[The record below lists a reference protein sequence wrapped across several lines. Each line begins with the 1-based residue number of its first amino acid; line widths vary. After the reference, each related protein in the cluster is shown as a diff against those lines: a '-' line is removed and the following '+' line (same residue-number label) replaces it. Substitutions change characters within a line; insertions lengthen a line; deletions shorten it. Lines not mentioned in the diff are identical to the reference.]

1 MFNQKEGNIMNSKP
15 ISPGFLILTG
25 MIFIAA
31 FVRLIP
37 HPPNFAPVAAMALFG
52 GAYFSKRWAA
62 FLIPLAA
69 MFLTDL
75 ILGFHSTM
83 WAVYLSFVIIVGVG
97 MLMIKQKKV
106 SNIFLASVSA
116 SVMFFVITNF
126 AVWAAGIYY
135 PKDLSG
141 LAASYTAA
149 IPFFHYT
156 LLGDLFFVTLMF
168 GSYEFVKAKYP
179 QLAEI
184 KV

>member
-1 MFNQKEGNIMNSKP
+1 MNQKS
-15 ISPGFLILTG
+15 ISPGFLILSG

-52 GAYFSKRWAA
+52 GAYFSKKWAA

-75 ILGFHSTM
+75 ILGFHPTM
-83 WAVYLSFVIIVGVG
+83 WAVYISFVIIVGIG

-106 SNIFLASVSA
+106 SNIFFASVSA
-116 SVMFFVITNF
+116 SVLFFVVTNL
-126 AVWAAGIYY
+126 AVWAAGLYY

-156 LLGDLFFVTLMF
+156 LLGDLFFVALMF
-168 GSYEFVKAKYP
+168 GSYELIRVKYP
-179 QLAEI
+179 ELAEVKI
-184 KV
+184 